1 MVASANKIQI
11 KRSTANGVVT
21 GLANGELAFT
31 QASNT
36 LWIGLPDGSG
46 VVSIAG
52 ERNPGTLTA
61 NQALVANSTSGIDKV
76 IVANLNVQKV
86 YANGAVGNAGFVLA
100 SGAGANAYWVDPGT
114 FSTSA
119 AGSNTYVQF
128 NNSGAFGATANLT
141 FDSGTS
147 TLYTPNINVGTIYF
161 SGSGE
166 SINST
171 TYTGT
176 TNNATYAFGK
186 SEGDLNV
193 NNATTSDTANNATYA
208 FGKSE
213 GDLNVNNAITSD
225 TANNATYAFGKS
237 EGDLNVNSAS
247 TAVDANNATYLGS
260 NTVADIVT
268 LAVANTQSNNN
279 TFTGNNIFQ
288 GNTDFQGQIA
298 NNFIPTANNTYSLGN
313 SSMRWANLYLSGSTI
328 VLGNSN
334 ISDTANG
341 VTIDN
346 FESTSNAFFANVQI
360 SSYIVSNAT
369 PGTNTTY
376 YLGTSSNWWA
386 NAFIGGITANTGSF
400 TGDVTVGRNL
410 IVSGNVTT
418 QNVQSIIVS
427 DPLIFLAGNNTSSDM
442 LDIGFAGQYYDGGN
456 ERWTGLYRDHADSG
470 IYKLFT
476 NTLQNLLS
484 NNDIDPTYSGYQ
496 TATLQTYLLSGGL
509 VANASNVQ
517 ITANGT
523 YGVSIVANTL
533 TLTSALNSNS
543 GGTGQ
548 SSYTA
553 GDLLYAN
560 GTYSVA
566 KLGVGANG
574 EVLQIV
580 NNLPAYGS
588 LDGGTF

>member
-1 MVASANKIQI
+1 MVASAANKIQI

-52 ERNPGTLTA
+52 QRNPGTLTA

-76 IVANLNVQKV
+76 IVANLNVQQI
-86 YANGAVGNAGFVLA
+86 YANGAVGNAGYVLA

-128 NNSGAFGATANLT
+128 NNSGAFGATANLA
-141 FDSGTS
+141 FNSGTS

-161 SGSGE
+161 SGSGQ

-171 TYTGT
+171 AYTGT

-213 GDLNVNNAITSD
+213 GDLNVNNATTSDTANNSTYAFGKSEGDLNVNNATTSD

-260 NTVADIVT
+260 NTVADIVN
-268 LAVANTQSNNN
+268 LAVANTLSNNG
-279 TFTGNNIFQ
+279 TYTGVNIFQ

-298 NNFIPTANNTYSLGN
+298 NSFIPTANLTYTLGN
-313 SSMRWANLYLSGSTI
+313 
-328 VLGNSN
+328 
-334 ISDTANG
+334 
-341 VTIDN
+341 
-346 FESTSNAFFANVQI
+346 TSYV
-360 SSYIVSNAT
+360 
-369 PGTNTTY
+369 
-376 YLGTSSNWWA
+376 WA
-386 NAFIGGITANTGSF
+386 NAFIDGINGNTANF

-410 IVSGNVTT
+410 IVGGNVTT

-456 ERWTGLYRDHADSG
+456 ERWTGLYRDHEDNG

-484 NNDIDPTYSGYQ
+484 NNDIDPTYSGYR

>member
-1 MVASANKIQI
+1 MVANANKIQI
-11 KRSTANGVVT
+11 KRSTANGVVS

-52 ERNPGTLTA
+52 ERTPGTLTA

-76 IVANLNVQKV
+76 IVANLVSTAI
-86 YANGAVGNAGFVLA
+86 YANGSHGNAGQVLVSNGSSVFWGTGTSGSNTQIQFNDSGVSNGSAGFTFVKTSNNLTVGNTVTATYFSGNGA
-100 SGAGANAYWVDPGT
+100 SITSVNAATVGGNSASDLRTYADDKAANAY
-114 FSTSA
+114 SNATSYADLKA
-119 AGSNTYVQF
+119 ANAYSNATSYAD
-128 NNSGAFGATANLT
+128 NKAANAYSNATSYADNKAANAYSNATSYADNKAANAYSNATSYAGYAASNAYSNAMSDTLTRSG
-141 FDSGTS
+141 
-147 TLYTPNINVGTIYF
+147 
-161 SGSGE
+161 
-166 SINST
+166 
-171 TYTGT
+171 TYTG
-176 TNNATYAFGK
+176 
-186 SEGDLNV
+186 V
-193 NNATTSDTANNATYA
+193 
-208 FGKSE
+208 
-213 GDLNVNNAITSD
+213 
-225 TANNATYAFGKS
+225 
-237 EGDLNVNSAS
+237 
-247 TAVDANNATYLGS
+247 
-260 NTVADIVT
+260 
-268 LAVANTQSNNN
+268 
-279 TFTGNNIFQ
+279 NIFQ
-288 GNTDFQGQIA
+288 GNTNFQGQIA
-298 NNFIPTANNTYSLGN
+298 NSFIPTANLTYTLGN
-313 SSMRWANLYLSGSTI
+313 T
-328 VLGNSN
+328 
-334 ISDTANG
+334 
-341 VTIDN
+341 
-346 FESTSNAFFANVQI
+346 
-360 SSYIVSNAT
+360 SYI
-369 PGTNTTY
+369 
-376 YLGTSSNWWA
+376 WA
-386 NAFIGGITANTGSF
+386 NAFIDGINGNTANF

-410 IVSGNVTT
+410 IVGGNVTT

-456 ERWTGLYRDHADSG
+456 ERWTGFYRDHADSG

-509 VANASNVQ
+509 VANSSNVQ
-517 ITANGT
+517 ITANST

-533 TLTSALNSNS
+533 TLTTPLNANS

-574 EVLQIV
+574 ELLQIV